1 MLGCASD
8 LAFQPSRPVS
18 IGAHVNVHT
27 SVGIPLVDLPVDAE
41 AELRV
46 STLDDHTRAL
56 LRALGLTDGSSLRVC
71 KSGEPF
77 IIQVRA
83 TRIGMS
89 RSVAAGLLVQPL
101 YGLKGGA

>member
-1 MLGCASD
+1 LASGRVHI
-8 LAFQPSRPVS
+8 ST
-18 IGAHVNVHT
+18 GTHVTVHT
-27 SVGIPLVDLPVDAE
+27 SASIPLTDLPVDTQ
-41 AELRV
+41 AELRL
-46 STLDDHTRAL
+46 SRLDDQTRAL

-71 KSGEPF
+71 KRGEPF

-101 YGLKGGA
+101 HGPKDGA

>member
-1 MLGCASD
+1 MTLHAS
-8 LAFQPSRPVS
+8 A
-18 IGAHVNVHT
+18 
-27 SVGIPLVDLPVDAE
+27 GIPLVDLPIDSQ
-41 AELRV
+41 AELRM
-46 STLDDHTRAL
+46 STLDDQTRAL

-89 RSVAAGLLVQPL
+89 RKVAAGLLVQPL
-101 YGLKGGA
+101 HRARDGA